1 MATMTAGLMPIATP
15 ALLTSLKNQPHVP
28 KHAWYFIA
36 ATTLTILNRPDE
48 IPQVY
53 NHVMKHGLGPDDVKP
68 GPEEHLTIL
77 RKLRE
82 ALVKASAVGG
92 LPKTINSL
100 MELKKV
106 TPEHLLDEPQGANDT
121 LSSSPTARHVDIHH
135 TPSSK
140 ILQRGQ
146 GFWDNIYGKISRRV
160 MSQMD
165 RSGTEDLGL
174 TARLMYGYI
183 LSNTNV
189 LSPVETSYVL
199 IAGLIPQD
207 VNPQLK
213 GHLKGAL
220 NGGASAEEVRA
231 VRGIVMDICKASG
244 MNQLGDGV
252 PGGWGWRSEV
262 ATV

>member
-1 MATMTAGLMPIATP
+1 
-15 ALLTSLKNQPHVP
+15 
-28 KHAWYFIA
+28 
-36 ATTLTILNRPDE
+36 
-48 IPQVY
+48 
-53 NHVMKHGLGPDDVKP
+53 
-68 GPEEHLTIL
+68 
-77 RKLRE
+77 
-82 ALVKASAVGG
+82 
-92 LPKTINSL
+92 

-106 TPEHLLDEPQGANDT
+106 TPGHLLDEPHGSDDLLA
-121 LSSSPTARHVDIHH
+121 LSPTARHVEVYH
-135 TPSSK
+135 TPPSK

-146 GFWDNIYGKISRRV
+146 SFWNNIYGKISRRL

-183 LSNTNV
+183 LSNTTV

-213 GHLKGAL
+213 GHLRGAL
-220 NGGASAEEVRA
+220 NGGATVEEVRA
-231 VRGIVMDICKASG
+231 VRSIVMEICKASG
-244 MNQLGDGV
+244 MEQLGEDN
-252 PGGWGWRSEV
+252 PGGWGWRNEV

>member
-1 MATMTAGLMPIATP
+1 MASVLTPIITP
-15 ALLTSLKNQPHVP
+15 ALVASIRSQPHVP

-53 NHVMKHGLGPDDVKP
+53 QHVMRHGVGPEDVKP
-68 GPEEHLTIL
+68 GPDEQLLIS

-82 ALVKASAVGG
+82 ALIKASAVGG

-106 TPEHLLDEPQGANDT
+106 TPEHLLDEPHGSDNYT
-121 LSSSPTARHVDIHH
+121 TSSPTARYVDVHG
-135 TPSSK
+135 TASPK

-146 GFWDNIYGKISRRV
+146 DFWNKIYGKISRRI

-183 LSNTNV
+183 LSNINV

-213 GHLKGAL
+213 GHLRGAL
-220 NGGASAEEVRA
+220 NGGASVEEVRA
-231 VRGIVMDICKASG
+231 VRGIVVEICKASG
-244 MNQLGDGV
+244 MRQLGDDV